1 MEIPKD
7 ATTEQIKKAF
17 RKRALKEHPDKGGN
31 PAKFARLKEAY
42 EILQNPEKRQ
52 LYDEYGEE
60 GVKNGGP
67 PGSGGNLFDFFNPK
81 KDNQPKKMKPLLVNL
96 EVTLE

>member
-1 MEIPKD
+1 
-7 ATTEQIKKAF
+7 
-17 RKRALKEHPDKGGN
+17 
-31 PAKFARLKEAY
+31 
-42 EILQNPEKRQ
+42 

-67 PGSGGNLFDFFNPK
+67 PGASGNIFDFFNQK
-81 KDNQPKKMKPLLVNL
+81 SDNRPKKMKPLLVNL